1 MNIHIQGIPSEQ
13 ELNELKIREFGSV
26 EKADAIRKYA
36 MARTKEIVSEC
47 AAHFDISTEK
57 ASSILT
63 AGIEANQV
71 QDAIA
76 QTLTAI
82 LTRFGRDDKGVH

>member
-1 MNIHIQGIPSEQ
+1 MNIHIQGMPSEQ

-36 MARTKEIVSEC
+36 IARTKEIVEEC
-47 AAHFDISTEK
+47 AGHFAISKEK
-57 ASSILT
+57 ASSILM

-82 LTRFGRDDKGVH
+82 LTRFGRDDKGGH

>member
-1 MNIHIQGIPSEQ
+1 MNIHIQGMPSEQ

-26 EKADAIRKYA
+26 EKADAICKYA
-36 MARTKEIVSEC
+36 KARTKEIVEEC
-47 AAHFDISTEK
+47 AAHFDISKEK
-57 ASSILT
+57 ASSILS

-76 QTLTAI
+76 QTLTAV
-82 LTRFGRDDKGVH
+82 LERFGRDDKGVH